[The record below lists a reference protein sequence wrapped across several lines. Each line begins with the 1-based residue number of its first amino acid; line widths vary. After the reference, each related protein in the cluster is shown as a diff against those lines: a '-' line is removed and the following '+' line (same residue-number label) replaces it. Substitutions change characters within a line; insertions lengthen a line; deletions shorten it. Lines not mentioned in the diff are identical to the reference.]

1 MNSVALLAYSAALL
15 VAVVTPGPAMLAVIS
30 TGVASGARRA
40 TLFACGIAAGDV
52 LLAAIALTGLAVLA
66 LSFGWVFAIVKY
78 AGAAYLVWL
87 GIRMWRAPTARIS
100 AEPTG
105 GGGGLR
111 PFAVGLA
118 VAVGNPKA
126 TLFHASLMPLIL
138 DVAALGRAEIAAV
151 LAIVAVVNLVVMT
164 ACGRFA
170 GGASRWLRT
179 PARMRWV
186 NRVGAGA
193 MVGTGAVIAAR

>member
-1 MNSVALLAYSAALL
+1 MNSVALFAYSAALL

-40 TLFACGIAAGDV
+40 TLFAGGIAAGDV

-87 GIRMWRAPTARIS
+87 GIRMWRAPAARIS
-100 AEPTG
+100 AGPR
-105 GGGGLR
+105 GGGLR

-118 VAVGNPKA
+118 VALGNPKA
-126 TLFHASLMPLIL
+126 ILFHASLMPLIL

-151 LAIVAVVNLVVMT
+151 LAIVAAVNLAVMT
-164 ACGRFA
+164 ACGSFA
-170 GGASRWLRT
+170 GGASRWLRP

-186 NRVGAGA
+186 NRVGGGA
-193 MVGTGAVIAAR
+193 MVGTGALIAAR

>member
-1 MNSVALLAYSAALL
+1 MNGVALLAYTAALL

-40 TLFACGIAAGDV
+40 TLFAGGIAAGDV

-100 AEPTG
+100 AKPT

-126 TLFHASLMPLIL
+126 ILFHASLMPLIL